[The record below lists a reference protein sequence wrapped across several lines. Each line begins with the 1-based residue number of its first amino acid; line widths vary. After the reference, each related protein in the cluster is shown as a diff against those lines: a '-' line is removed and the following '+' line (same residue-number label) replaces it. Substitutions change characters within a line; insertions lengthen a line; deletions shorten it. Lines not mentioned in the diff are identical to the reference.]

1 MGECMSTSVPLSC
14 GIPQG
19 SVLAPV
25 FFHCI
30 CSGQI
35 WSKYGVSFHSYA
47 DDTELYLP
55 LKLTASIAVE
65 ILVDCLGEI
74 KVKTFDRYL
83 EKLAYHSSFK
93 RATLAAG
100 FL

>member
-1 MGECMSTSVPLSC
+1 M
-14 GIPQG
+14 
-19 SVLAPV
+19 
-25 FFHCI
+25 
-30 CSGQI
+30 
-35 WSKYGVSFHSYA
+35 SFHSYA

-83 EKLAYHSSFK
+83 EK
-93 RATLAAG
+93 
-100 FL
+100 